1 MKRFHGLLDYGEG
14 RTVARQPLYLY
25 KKEGC
30 KERELVIVG
39 YKTRPVICSSWTM
52 VNVELWAMVYQATS
66 ISQLRKK
73 EEKVV
78 WGES

>member
-1 MKRFHGLLDYGEG
+1 MLDYGEG

-25 KKEGC
+25 KSC

-39 YKTRPVICSSWTM
+39 YKTRPVICPSWTM

-66 ISQLRKK
+66 ISQLRKE

-78 WGES
+78 RRES

>member
-39 YKTRPVICSSWTM
+39 YKARAVICPSWIM
-52 VNVELWAMVYQATS
+52 VSVEL
-66 ISQLRKK
+66 
-73 EEKVV
+73 
-78 WGES
+78 